1 MSEPVGSLADVARQH
16 TALPAPA
23 IAHLQRLV
31 TAWGVIADLCF
42 SDLLLF
48 GPLADESGRF
58 VTLAQV
64 RATTGQTLYTDDQV
78 GVIVDTNRRPLVAA
92 AWTTGEVQV
101 GDVDLGAFRVTLDVV
116 PVRCRGVII

>member
-31 TAWGVIADLCF
+31 TAWGVVADLCF

-48 GPLADESGRF
+48 GPLADESPRF
-58 VTLAQV
+58 VTLAQG

-78 GVIVDTNRRPLVAA
+78 GVVVDATQRPFVAA
-92 AWTTGEVQV
+92 VWKTGEVQS
-101 GDVDLGAFRVTLDVV
+101 GEIDLGGFRVTLDVV
-116 PVRCRGVII
+116 PV